1 MYMYMF
7 LHVLV
12 HSLLREGILIDMRNF
27 FVSKLSQ
34 SSKLC
39 QSNLFKIYSICLEN
53 FLYCK

>member
-27 FVSKLSQ
+27 YVSKLSH
-34 SSKLC
+34 C
-39 QSNLFKIYSICLEN
+39 VRAIYLKAIP
-53 FLYCK
+53 FV

>member
-27 FVSKLSQ
+27 FVSNLSH
-34 SSKLC
+34 C
-39 QSNLFKIYSICLEN
+39 VRAIYLKSIP
-53 FLYCK
+53 FV